1 LLGRL
6 VAAFQDRFG
15 RRPEVAACA
24 PGRVNLIG
32 EHTDYNEGLVL
43 PCAIDRVT
51 LVALARR
58 GDARVCA
65 LACDLEEEAG
75 FDSRELRT
83 QGGFVDF
90 AQGVVAA
97 LTSRGVLMPGFDL
110 AITSEVPRESG
121 LSSSAAL
128 EVALVTAL
136 DALLGLGLDAR
147 DRARIAHQAESG
159 FVGVACGIMDQFASA
174 LGQADHAL
182 LLDCRDESLRPVP
195 LPVDLRLLLVESGVR
210 RALVAGAYGDRRM
223 ECEAA
228 FAAAAE
234 AGLVPPGA
242 RALRD
247 LGEED
252 LPALE
257 RVLEPVLLRRA
268 RHVIRENDRVQAF
281 CESLR
286 RGDLSR
292 VGALLGEGMRSLQH
306 DFEVSTP
313 ELDHLCAHASRH
325 PTVVGSRL
333 TGAGFGGC
341 TLHLVPADAEAEVA
355 RFLADGFEERF
366 GRRPPVHRVA
376 AADGA
381 RPLEL

>member
-1 LLGRL
+1 
-6 VAAFQDRFG
+6 
-15 RRPEVAACA
+15 
-24 PGRVNLIG
+24 
-32 EHTDYNEGLVL
+32 
-43 PCAIDRVT
+43 
-51 LVALARR
+51 
-58 GDARVCA
+58 
-65 LACDLEEEAG
+65 
-75 FDSRELRT
+75 
-83 QGGFVDF
+83 
-90 AQGVVAA
+90 
-97 LTSRGVLMPGFDL
+97 MPGFDL

-147 DRARIAHQAESG
+147 ERARIAHQAESG

-210 RALVAGAYGDRRM
+210 RALVAGDYGDRRM

-281 CESLR
+281 CASLR

-313 ELDHLCAHASRH
+313 ELDHLCERASRH
-325 PTVVGSRL
+325 PAVVGSRL

-341 TLHLVPADAEAEVA
+341 TLHLVPADADAEVA
-355 RFLADGFEERF
+355 RFLADGFEDRF

-376 AADGA
+376 AAGGA
-381 RPLEL
+381 RSLEL